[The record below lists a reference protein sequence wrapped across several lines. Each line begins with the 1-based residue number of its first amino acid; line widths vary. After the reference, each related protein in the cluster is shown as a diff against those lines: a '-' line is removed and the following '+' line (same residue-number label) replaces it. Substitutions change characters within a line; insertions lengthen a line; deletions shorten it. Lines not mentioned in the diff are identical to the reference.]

1 MNYKIFLGDK
11 MNLFFD
17 EEAQKLII
25 EAKKEMLEL
34 KHPYVGSEHL
44 LLAILKNTDLYVT
57 KILNS
62 YDIYYEVFKK
72 ELITTVG
79 IGKKSNEWFLFTP
92 LLKRIINNA
101 TYYSKDNNNVVTPN
115 SLLVSILQEG
125 DGVANRILISMNI
138 DIMELYDRFVVV
150 DKFNYSNKKELLNE
164 LAVNMN
170 KTNYDPVIG
179 REKEIEEI
187 ISILLRKNKCNPL
200 LVGEAGVGKT
210 AIVEELARRIT
221 IGNVPNRLKNKT
233 IYSISMSTLVSGT
246 KYRGEFEEKIHNL
259 IKEIENDSNAIL
271 FIDEIHT
278 LMGAGGAEGA
288 IDAANIFKPYLARG
302 DIKVIGATTSYE
314 YKKYIEVDKAICRRF
329 QRVNILEASR
339 DSVKDILLKL
349 KPIYEKY
356 HGVFINNKIMDLLI
370 DMSYKCVFNGKQP
383 DKAID
388 LLDEVCSYSVI
399 SNSNNNLSSYEVEI
413 KKIENEKNKEI
424 INHNFKKALV
434 LKNKEMNMRSEY
446 NNKLFETT
454 TNNKIKINKDDLYNV
469 IYSRVNCIPKDV
481 YIDRLNKT
489 REVLKKSKYY
499 SNDIID
505 KSINYLKKYDYIKNI
520 DASTLLFIG
529 KSGVGK
535 TFLVEEI
542 VKGIFYDINC
552 ITLNMNDYRDEHSL
566 SKIIGTT
573 PGYVGY
579 EQGSLFDSIKDN
591 PFSII
596 LLDNIDKCN
605 KKILD
610 ILFQAINVG
619 YITNGRGEKI
629 NLTKCIVFM
638 TSTSID
644 DSIGFVY
651 SDVSSEDLFK
661 SIKCV
666 IKIEGINKKSL
677 TLC

>member
-1 MNYKIFLGDK
+1 
-11 MNLFFD
+11 MNLYFD
-17 EEAQKLII
+17 EDAQKLII
-25 EAKKEMLEL
+25 NAKKEMLEL

-44 LLAILKNTDLYVT
+44 LLAILNNTDLYVT
-57 KILNS
+57 KILNG
-62 YDIYYEVFKK
+62 YGIYYDEFRK
-72 ELITTVG
+72 ELIDTVG

-101 TYYSKDNNNVVTPN
+101 TYYSKDNSNIVTPR

-138 DIMELYDRFVVV
+138 DIMELYDKFITV
-150 DKFNYSNKKELLNE
+150 DKFNYNSRKDLLNE
-164 LAVNMN
+164 LAINMN
-170 KTNYDPVIG
+170 KTSYDPVIG
-179 REKEIEEI
+179 RNKEIDEI

-210 AIVEELARRIT
+210 AIIEELARRINM
-221 IGNVPNRLKNKT
+221 GNVPNKLKDKT

-259 IKEIENDSNAIL
+259 IKEIENDSNVIL

-302 DIKVIGATTSYE
+302 NVKVIGATTPYE
-314 YKKYIEVDKAICRRF
+314 YKKYIEIDKAICRRF
-329 QRVNILEASR
+329 QRVNILEANR
-339 DSVKDILLKL
+339 DSVKDILIKL
-349 KPIYEKY
+349 KPVYEKY
-356 HGVFINNKIMDLLI
+356 HGVSINNKIIDLLI
-370 DMSYKCVFNGKQP
+370 DMSYKCIFNGRQP

-399 SNSNNNLSSYEVEI
+399 SNGNDNLSSYEVEL

-424 INHNFKKALV
+424 INHNFKRALV

-446 NNKLFETT
+446 NNKLFETNK
-454 TNNKIKINKDDLYNV
+454 NNKIRISKDDLYNV
-469 IYSRVNCIPKDV
+469 IYSRVNCIPKNI
-481 YIDRLNKT
+481 YINRLDKI
-489 REVLKKSKYY
+489 RDILSKKKIY
-499 SNDIID
+499 SEEIINN
-505 KSINYLKKYDYIKNI
+505 SINYLKKYDYIKNK
-520 DASTLLFIG
+520 DVMTLLFIG
-529 KSGVGK
+529 KSGVEK

-542 VKGIFYDINC
+542 VKGVFYDVNYIS
-552 ITLNMNDYRDEHSL
+552 LNMNDYRDEHSM
-566 SKIIGTT
+566 SRIIGTT

-579 EQGSLFDSIKDN
+579 EEGSLFDGIRDN

-596 LLDNIDKCN
+596 LLDNIDKAN

-610 ILFQAINVG
+610 ALFQSFENG
-619 YITNGRGEKI
+619 FITNGRGDKI

-638 TSTSID
+638 TSTSNNN
-644 DSIGFVY
+644 SIGFINGNI
-651 SDVSSEDLFK
+651 SNDNTFK
-661 SIKCV
+661 FIKCV
-666 IKIEGINKKSL
+666 INFDNINKKAL
-677 TLC
+677 TIC

>member
-1 MNYKIFLGDK
+1 

-138 DIMELYDRFVVV
+138 DIMELYDRFVVI

-535 TFLVEEI
+535 TFLVEEM

-651 SDVSSEDLFK
+651 SDVSVGDLFK

-677 TLC
+677 TMC

>member
-1 MNYKIFLGDK
+1 

-138 DIMELYDRFVVV
+138 DIMELYDRFVVI

-535 TFLVEEI
+535 TFLVEEM

-596 LLDNIDKCN
+596 LLYNIDKCN
-605 KKILD
+605 KRILD

-677 TLC
+677 TMC

>member
-1 MNYKIFLGDK
+1 

-259 IKEIENDSNAIL
+259 IKEIENDSNVIL

-370 DMSYKCVFNGKQP
+370 DMSYKCIFNGKQP

-651 SDVSSEDLFK
+651 SDVSVGDLFK

-677 TLC
+677 TMC

>member
-1 MNYKIFLGDK
+1 

-138 DIMELYDRFVVV
+138 DIMELYDRFVVI

-535 TFLVEEI
+535 TFLVEEM

-677 TLC
+677 TMC

>member
-1 MNYKIFLGDK
+1 

-221 IGNVPNRLKNKT
+221 MGNVPNKLKNKT

-259 IKEIENDSNAIL
+259 IKEIENDSNVIL

-356 HGVFINNKIMDLLI
+356 HGVFINNKIIDLLI
-370 DMSYKCVFNGKQP
+370 DMSYKCIFNGKQP

-651 SDVSSEDLFK
+651 SDVSVGDLFK

-677 TLC
+677 TMC